1 MQAQDK
7 PVVVPAKIAKGR
19 KLVKTGTPGIYRRGG
34 RYCVVVA
41 VNGRQVK
48 RSAKTLAEARAI
60 KASLTADVS
69 RGEYRELSRQTFGA
83 YASGW
88 IETYSGRTQRGVGEQ
103 TIADYRTRLQADA
116 IRVLGRVPLAS
127 LTPQHV
133 KKLAADV
140 ASRGCKPNTVR
151 LALAPVRACLA
162 DAFEEGLIRSNP
174 AAGVR
179 IAKPR
184 TVEVAELN
192 EDDEG
197 PVKRLSDAELAAFL
211 AECPEAWRLFFRF
224 LSESGLRIGEASE
237 VRFRDLDAE
246 TRTLHVRRRIY
257 RGKIDKP
264 KGRKTRRVRLSV
276 EMALELA
283 ADRQNRQADD
293 DALIFTTER
302 GGRIDPSN
310 IMARVLKPTADAI
323 GVGRWP
329 GFHTFRH
336 TAASRLFVGGW
347 NAKQVAKF
355 LGHSDAAFTIRTYIH
370 LLDEDLPEV
379 PFGATVVP
387 LRAVA

>member
-1 MQAQDK
+1 MQSQPN
-7 PVVVPAKIAKGR
+7 PVTVPAKIAKGR
-19 KLVKTGTPGIYRRGG
+19 KLVKTKTPGIYQAE
-34 RYCVVVA
+34 A
-41 VNGRQVK
+41 VDTASSSRSTASRSK
-48 RSAKTLAEARAI
+48 RAAKTLAEARAI
-60 KASLTADVS
+60 KASLTADVL
-69 RGEYRELSRQTFGA
+69 RGEYRELSRETFGS
-83 YASGW
+83 YASRW
-88 IETYSGRTQRGVGEQ
+88 IETYSGRTERGVNEQ

-133 KKLAADV
+133 KQLAADV

-184 TVEVAELN
+184 TVEVAELDD
-192 EDDEG
+192 DDEG

-246 TRTLHVRRRIY
+246 TRTLHVRRRVY

-264 KGRKTRRVRLSV
+264 KGRKTRRVRLRARWRLSLPRIV
-276 EMALELA
+276 CTG
-283 ADRQNRQADD
+283 RP
-293 DALIFTTER
+293 TTT
-302 GGRIDPSN
+302 P
-310 IMARVLKPTADAI
+310 
-323 GVGRWP
+323 
-329 GFHTFRH
+329 
-336 TAASRLFVGGW
+336 
-347 NAKQVAKF
+347 
-355 LGHSDAAFTIRTYIH
+355 
-370 LLDEDLPEV
+370 
-379 PFGATVVP
+379 
-387 LRAVA
+387 